1 MILGILLQIS
11 CLLSNETGRFDV
23 VYRPDLRCPIE
34 VSWRLCPGD
43 LGNVKRERSFKFVS
57 DSRVPMPRALS
68 SDYIGTGFDRGHMCP
83 AADRS
88 ASVTA
93 MRATF
98 IMTNVC
104 PQVPA
109 LNRGEWKRAEEQ
121 ARKYVRA
128 GRSVIVRAYALFFK
142 ADTLR
147 IGANGVAVP
156 HGFVR
161 EVRTCSGDSII
172 YARYFQNY

>member
-1 MILGILLQIS
+1 MILGILLQVS
-11 CLLSNETGRFDV
+11 CLLNSEVGRFDV
-23 VYRPDLRCPIE
+23 VYRSDLRCPVE
-34 VSWRLCPGD
+34 VSWRLCPSD

-68 SDYIGTGFDRGHMCP
+68 YDYAGTGFDRGHMCP

-88 ASVTA
+88 ASVAA

-109 LNRGEWKRAEEQ
+109 LNRGRWKFVEDKVRS
-121 ARKYVRA
+121 YVRK
-128 GRSVIVRAYALFFK
+128 GHKVRARALTIWWN

-147 IGANGVAVP
+147 IGKNGVAVP
-156 HGFVR
+156 HGFVK
-161 EVRTCSGDSII
+161 EVRLMDNDSII
-172 YARYFQNY
+172 YAEYFQNY

>member
-23 VYRPDLRCPIE
+23 VYRPDLRCPVE
-34 VSWRLCPGD
+34 VTWRLCPSD
-43 LGNVKRERSFKFVS
+43 LGNVKRERSFEFVS
-57 DSRVPMPRALS
+57 DSRVPIPRALS
-68 SDYIGTGFDRGHMCP
+68 SDYTGTGFDRGHMCP

-88 ASVTA
+88 ASVSA

-121 ARKYVRA
+121 ARKYVRG
-128 GRSVIVRAYALFFK
+128 GRCTILVTKTIWWK
-142 ADTLR
+142 ADTMR

-156 HGFVR
+156 HGFIR

>member
-1 MILGILLQIS
+1 MILGVLLQIS
-11 CLLSNETGRFDV
+11 CLLNSDIGRFSV
-23 VYRPDLRCPIE
+23 EYRPDL
-34 VSWRLCPGD
+34 LCPVEVTWQLCPDD
-43 LGNVKRERSFKFVS
+43 LGNIKRERSFKFVS

-68 SDYIGTGFDRGHMCP
+68 SDYAGTGFDRGHMCP

-88 ASVTA
+88 SCLAA

-104 PQVPA
+104 PQVPS
-109 LNRGEWKRAEEQ
+109 LNRGEWKRAEEK
-121 ARKYVRA
+121 ARKYVRG
-128 GRSVIVRAYALFFK
+128 GRSVIVRACALWFK

-156 HGFVR
+156 HGFIR
-161 EVRTCSGDSII
+161 EVRTCAGDSII